1 MIHHHILSSLCH
13 LFSFLDCLMVHISR
27 YFLSYVSQTRR
38 NDNLSW
44 WTSDYVNIKLDL
56 HSRKLMSRYMN
67 DSRCVDR
74 TWLELEW
81 NSPVLL
87 NIILAYQNWLLAESR
102 SGSLIRMGKIFN
114 LYHIIYCDKCKLL
127 KAWQVWQEIKLER
140 KKMNIRNYIYVK
152 FVQDKNI
159 WFVSNVDQIHFI

>member
-1 MIHHHILSSLCH
+1 MQIDVTIYEWFPLR
-13 LFSFLDCLMVHISR
+13 I
-27 YFLSYVSQTRR
+27 
-38 NDNLSW
+38 
-44 WTSDYVNIKLDL
+44 
-56 HSRKLMSRYMN
+56 
-67 DSRCVDR
+67 DR

-102 SGSLIRMGKIFN
+102 SGSLIRVGKIFN

-127 KAWQVWQEIKLER
+127 KAWQAWQEIKLER

-159 WFVSNVDQIHFI
+159 WFVSNECRSDTFHIICTIFHSAIKYNNIIII